1 MSGRRIL
8 LLSVIFLSYTSSLK
22 RFVKQ
27 NNQFYRSSSTYNND
41 CLKTSN
47 IDLKMA
53 LDSEDRDFDRGGR
66 FLLSGIALTGAAETA
81 FLTYSKI
88 SSTPLGNLCS
98 NSGSCSSV
106 LDGPYSTIP
115 FLNVPLS
122 AVAFIGYTVIA
133 LLSIAPLIDDRTDTP
148 NSRLVLLFIA
158 STMAGFSLY
167 LMTLL
172 AAVIHTSCNF
182 CYLSATLSFLMAAIT
197 WNQKVVPNKTKAF
210 VVSAI
215 SVSITFVIS
224 AFLFYTTSTIVSNS
238 ALAENIPEST
248 AIIASAP
255 ATSAS
260 LPISSVIDMKPQQ
273 EAPQITKTS
282 SPRAMLI
289 GDRLAALNAK
299 MYGAFW
305 CSHCNNQKQELG
317 IEASKL
323 FTYIECAKD
332 GLNSQYQMCKD
343 EKIPGFPTW
352 QINGELY
359 PGEKSLS
366 ELETLL
372 SAVEKKSTE

>member
-1 MSGRRIL
+1 M
-8 LLSVIFLSYTSSLK
+8 
-22 RFVKQ
+22 KQ
-27 NNQFYRSSSTYNND
+27 HNQFIRSSSTCNNR
-41 CLKTSN
+41 CSKTTN

-53 LDSEDRDFDRGGR
+53 LDSELRDFDGGGR

-81 FLTYSKI
+81 FLTYSKL
-88 SSTPLGNLCS
+88 SSTSLGNLCS
-98 NSGSCSSV
+98 DPGSCSSV

-122 AVAFIGYTVIA
+122 ALAFIGYTVIA
-133 LLSIAPLIDDRTDTP
+133 LLSIAPLIDDRTDTST
-148 NSRLVLLFIA
+148 SRLVLLVLSFA
-158 STMAGFSLY
+158 MAGFSLY

-197 WNQKVVPNKTKAF
+197 WNKKIVPNQTKAF
-210 VVSAI
+210 LVSAF
-215 SVSITFVIS
+215 SVLITFVIS

-238 ALAENIPEST
+238 ALAENLPDSA
-248 AIIASAP
+248 AIIASAST
-255 ATSAS
+255 TSVS
-260 LPISSVIDMKPQQ
+260 LPSAPVIDMKPQQ
-273 EAPQITKTS
+273 EAPKITKTS

-323 FTYIECAKD
+323 FTYIECSKD
-332 GLNSQYQMCKD
+332 GVNSQYQMCKD

-372 SAVEKKSTE
+372 SAVEKKATE